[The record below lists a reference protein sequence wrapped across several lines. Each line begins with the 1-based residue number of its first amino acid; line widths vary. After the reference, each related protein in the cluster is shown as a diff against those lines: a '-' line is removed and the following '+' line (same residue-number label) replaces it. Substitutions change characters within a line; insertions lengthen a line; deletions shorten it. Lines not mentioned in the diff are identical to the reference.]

1 MSTSLTGDLANL
13 SICGSEMSATE
24 KALTAASMTASFDSS
39 LLSSNSNDGG
49 STGGQRKQSSSK
61 TLTKEQL
68 EERSAILL
76 KQQMAEREKRKSVC
90 VLNCFLHFTYLKID
104 CLL

>member
-13 SICGSEMSATE
+13 SISSNEMTATE
-24 KALTAASMTASFDSS
+24 KALAAASMTASFDSS
-39 LLSSNSNDGG
+39 QLTSNSSVEGANGG
-49 STGGQRKQSSSK
+49 NQRKTSSSK

-76 KQQMAEREKRKSVC
+76 QQQMAEREKRKSVC
-90 VLNCFLHFTYLKID
+90 QSCLSFHCLHFN
-104 CLL
+104 